1 MAEPPAAGDLVKDF
15 ALTSLDGSVNDSI
28 SARKDGL
35 LLFVFWKRT
44 CGTCQFAF
52 PYLQRFQ
59 VFYGGP
65 GFRIWGIA
73 QENEQDTRDFI
84 RQYGATFTQL
94 LDDDLTVTERYQLA
108 AVPALFLVD
117 SSDRI
122 LRSVPAFS
130 TEQINSISQIIA
142 DRTGKPYTP
151 IVRPED
157 NAPPFKPG

>member
-1 MAEPPAAGDLVKDF
+1 MAEPLAAGDPVKDF
-15 ALTSLDGSVNDSI
+15 ALTSLDGSACDSI

-44 CGTCQFAF
+44 CGTCQYAF

-73 QENEQDTRDFI
+73 QESEDDVRDFI

-94 LDDDLTVTERYQLA
+94 LDEDLTVTEQYDLDG
-108 AVPALFLVD
+108 VPALYLVD
-117 SSDRI
+117 DSDRI
-122 LRSVPAFS
+122 LRSVSGFS
-130 TEQINSISQIIA
+130 TEAFNEYAQIVA